1 MLDPGAPIA
10 SSAKRGVRSGWKG
23 PGGVGTGLL
32 SSLAPQVERVERSPV
47 GAYTSRSMATR
58 TRTVHVSR
66 DAYERLVHEAERR
79 GVAPDAL
86 ADELVKADLAPV
98 QFDLEQTLA
107 DLAEVRSRLRT
118 GGMDAVEV
126 VRAGRDELE
135 QRGL

>member
-1 MLDPGAPIA
+1 
-10 SSAKRGVRSGWKG
+10 
-23 PGGVGTGLL
+23 
-32 SSLAPQVERVERSPV
+32 
-47 GAYTSRSMATR
+47 MATR
-58 TRTVHVSR
+58 TRTVHVSPE
-66 DAYERLVHEAERR
+66 AYDRLVHEAGRR

-86 ADELVKADLAPV
+86 ADELVKADLAPAE
-98 QFDLEQTLA
+98 FDLERTLA